1 MELVLKEVP
10 RLYGSTQKE
19 YNHGYDKE
27 QMLIAYK
34 KELITMQFRRLGNSG
49 LKVSALGL
57 GTNAFGKRADYE
69 ASKQIIHYA
78 LDNGI
83 NFIDTANIYANTES
97 EKIIGRALEGSRH
110 NVVLA
115 TKAGLVKG
123 AGANESGS
131 SRYHLQTELENSL
144 KRLKT
149 DYIDLY
155 QIHTFDPATPL
166 EETLRTL
173 EDMVRSGKV
182 RYIGAS
188 NYFAWELMKALGISD
203 RLGLNR
209 FVSTQISYSL
219 ADRTPENELVPMCLD
234 QGVGII
240 PYFPLAGGIL
250 SGKYHSL
257 EQVPEGS
264 RAQTDPNFRRFLDNK
279 TISLGEQVGEL
290 SNELGCT
297 PSVLSLAW
305 LMHKPVVSTVIVG
318 ATRTEQLAENVKSAS
333 LKLDTEVQSKLD
345 AMSSPYRYG
354 DPFAFYRLPGQDER
368 H

>member
-1 MELVLKEVP
+1 
-10 RLYGSTQKE
+10 
-19 YNHGYDKE
+19 
-27 QMLIAYK
+27 
-34 KELITMQFRRLGNSG
+34 MQFRRLGNSG
-49 LKVSALGL
+49 LKVSLLGL
-57 GTNAFGKRADYE
+57 GTNAFGKRADGE
-69 ASKQIIHYA
+69 ASEQIIHYA

-97 EKIIGRALEGSRH
+97 EKIIGQALQGRRQ

-115 TKAGLVKG
+115 TKAGLARG
-123 AGANESGS
+123 AGANERGS

-155 QIHTFDPATPL
+155 QIHTFDPETPL

-188 NYFAWELMKALGISD
+188 NYFAWELIKALGISD

-250 SGKYHSL
+250 SGKYHSP

-264 RAQTDPNFRRFLDNK
+264 RAQKDPNFRRFL
-279 TISLGEQVGEL
+279 VGEL

-318 ATRTEQLAENVKSAS
+318 ATRTEQLAENIKSAS
-333 LKLDTEVQSKLD
+333 LKLDTEVQNKLD

-354 DPFAFYRLPGQDER
+354 DPFAFYRLPGQDGR